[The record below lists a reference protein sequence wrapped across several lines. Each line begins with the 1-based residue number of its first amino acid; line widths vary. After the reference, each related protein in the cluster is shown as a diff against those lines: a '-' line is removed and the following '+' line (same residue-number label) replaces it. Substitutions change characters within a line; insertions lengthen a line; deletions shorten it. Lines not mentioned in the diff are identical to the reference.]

1 MSNSNKID
9 KLIDLIGEDVI
20 EYKWERKR
28 YYEYAK
34 INARSTKMQ
43 AQLQRTQ
50 KEIES
55 STYEGNSSLVHVVLN
70 GKKEVVSININIE
83 EDLSSLDKEMLE
95 DMIMLA
101 FNDACRKAEADKE
114 AKLGKYGQGLSG
126 LM

>member
-1 MSNSNKID
+1 MNMQI
-9 KLIDLIGEDVI
+9 LMQE
-20 EYKWERKR
+20 
-28 YYEYAK
+28 AQ
-34 INARSTKMQ
+34 KMQ
-43 AQLQRTQ
+43 AQLQKTQ

>member
-1 MSNSNKID
+1 MFEKIFGNKKVDINLVVGINQVD
-9 KLIDLIGEDVI
+9 NLGPWNE
-20 EYKWERKR
+20 
-28 YYEYAK
+28 K
-34 INARSTKMQ
+34 INLPTPE
-43 AQLQRTQ
+43 TQ

-114 AKLGKYGQGLSG
+114 VKLNRVLEEKVLGNQHFFLNC
-126 LM
+126 L